1 MHPANSLYWEV
12 SSLEDTLPKLD
23 VLYMTQSAERT
34 FFNEEDYIR
43 LKSIYTLDP
52 EKMKL
57 ARPDMPVLHPLPRVD
72 EITRT
77 VDDDPRAVY
86 FGSGAEWRLCSHG
99 TNYGSVGNCRSCDW
113 REGVKMLKVE
123 PIQNGVVIDHIPAGR
138 GMEIYRL
145 LHLESKHQAVAL
157 LQSVRSEKYGT
168 KDLIK
173 IEGSNLPERLE
184 ILGYLDRRITLI
196 YIKDGV
202 VERKCQP
209 DMPEILR
216 NVVKCTNPR
225 CITSIEDATI
235 FSNCLWEVPLPLL

>member
-1 MHPANSLYWEV
+1 
-12 SSLEDTLPKLD
+12 
-23 VLYMTQSAERT
+23 
-34 FFNEEDYIR
+34 
-43 LKSIYTLDP
+43 
-52 EKMKL
+52 
-57 ARPDMPVLHPLPRVD
+57 
-72 EITRT
+72 
-77 VDDDPRAVY
+77 
-86 FGSGAEWRLCSHG
+86 
-99 TNYGSVGNCRSCDW
+99 
-113 REGVKMLKVE
+113 MLKVE

-225 CITSIEDATI
+225 CITSIEQDATI
-235 FSNCLWEVPLPLL
+235 FSNCLLLGSTAAFTVIRNCRYRGDTIWIFLHTKKAILLCLITIFKYAKLTRIAVW

>member
-1 MHPANSLYWEV
+1 
-12 SSLEDTLPKLD
+12 
-23 VLYMTQSAERT
+23 
-34 FFNEEDYIR
+34 
-43 LKSIYTLDP
+43 
-52 EKMKL
+52 
-57 ARPDMPVLHPLPRVD
+57 
-72 EITRT
+72 
-77 VDDDPRAVY
+77 
-86 FGSGAEWRLCSHG
+86 
-99 TNYGSVGNCRSCDW
+99 
-113 REGVKMLKVE
+113 MLKVE

-225 CITSIEDATI
+225 CITSITAAFTVIRNCRYRGDTIWIFLHTKKAILLCLITI
-235 FSNCLWEVPLPLL
+235 FKYAKLTRIAVW

>member
-1 MHPANSLYWEV
+1 
-12 SSLEDTLPKLD
+12 
-23 VLYMTQSAERT
+23 
-34 FFNEEDYIR
+34 
-43 LKSIYTLDP
+43 
-52 EKMKL
+52 
-57 ARPDMPVLHPLPRVD
+57 
-72 EITRT
+72 
-77 VDDDPRAVY
+77 
-86 FGSGAEWRLCSHG
+86 
-99 TNYGSVGNCRSCDW
+99 
-113 REGVKMLKVE
+113 MLKVE

-202 VERKCQP
+202 VERNVSLICQRYCEMWLNAQTHDVLP
-209 DMPEILR
+209 VLR
-216 NVVKCTNPR
+216 Q
-225 CITSIEDATI
+225 DATI
-235 FSNCLWEVPLPLL
+235 FSNCLLLGSTAAFTVIRNCRYRGATIWIFLHTKKAILLCLITIFKYAKLTRIAVW

>member
-1 MHPANSLYWEV
+1 
-12 SSLEDTLPKLD
+12 
-23 VLYMTQSAERT
+23 
-34 FFNEEDYIR
+34 
-43 LKSIYTLDP
+43 
-52 EKMKL
+52 
-57 ARPDMPVLHPLPRVD
+57 
-72 EITRT
+72 
-77 VDDDPRAVY
+77 
-86 FGSGAEWRLCSHG
+86 
-99 TNYGSVGNCRSCDW
+99 
-113 REGVKMLKVE
+113 MLKVE

-225 CITSIEDATI
+225 CITSIEAGCDHIFKLSPSGKYRCLYLIRNCRYRGDTIWIFLHTKKAILLCLITI
-235 FSNCLWEVPLPLL
+235 FKYAKLTRIAVW

>member
-1 MHPANSLYWEV
+1 
-12 SSLEDTLPKLD
+12 
-23 VLYMTQSAERT
+23 
-34 FFNEEDYIR
+34 
-43 LKSIYTLDP
+43 
-52 EKMKL
+52 
-57 ARPDMPVLHPLPRVD
+57 
-72 EITRT
+72 
-77 VDDDPRAVY
+77 
-86 FGSGAEWRLCSHG
+86 
-99 TNYGSVGNCRSCDW
+99 
-113 REGVKMLKVE
+113 MLKVE

-225 CITSIEDATI
+225 CITSIEAGCDHIFKLSPSGSTAAFTVIRNCRYRGDTIWIFLHTKKAILLCLITI
-235 FSNCLWEVPLPLL
+235 FKYAKLTRIAVW

>member
-1 MHPANSLYWEV
+1 
-12 SSLEDTLPKLD
+12 
-23 VLYMTQSAERT
+23 
-34 FFNEEDYIR
+34 
-43 LKSIYTLDP
+43 
-52 EKMKL
+52 
-57 ARPDMPVLHPLPRVD
+57 
-72 EITRT
+72 
-77 VDDDPRAVY
+77 
-86 FGSGAEWRLCSHG
+86 
-99 TNYGSVGNCRSCDW
+99 
-113 REGVKMLKVE
+113 MLKVE

-157 LQSVRSEKYGT
+157 LQSVRSERYGT

-225 CITSIEDATI
+225 CITSIEAGCDHI
-235 FSNCLWEVPLPLL
+235 FKLSPSGKYRCLYCNQELPVQR

>member
-1 MHPANSLYWEV
+1 
-12 SSLEDTLPKLD
+12 
-23 VLYMTQSAERT
+23 
-34 FFNEEDYIR
+34 
-43 LKSIYTLDP
+43 
-52 EKMKL
+52 
-57 ARPDMPVLHPLPRVD
+57 
-72 EITRT
+72 
-77 VDDDPRAVY
+77 
-86 FGSGAEWRLCSHG
+86 
-99 TNYGSVGNCRSCDW
+99 
-113 REGVKMLKVE
+113 MLKVE

-216 NVVKCTNPR
+216 NVVKCTN
-225 CITSIEDATI
+225 A
-235 FSNCLWEVPLPLL
+235 